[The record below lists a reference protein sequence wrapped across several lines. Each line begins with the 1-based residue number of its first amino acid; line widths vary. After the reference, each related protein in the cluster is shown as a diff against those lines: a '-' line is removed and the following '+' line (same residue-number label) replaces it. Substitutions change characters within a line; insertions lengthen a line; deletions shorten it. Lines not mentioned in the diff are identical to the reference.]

1 MQKNIMKKPNIK
13 IAYVIIAA
21 VLFMLGSFVAAL
33 AQFGNVE
40 FVDPVE
46 SSDEVSLDFSEV
58 SEESSLPPEE
68 PEVDYLYYDDL
79 NMESRAFANSAVSNG
94 CLAIVNSENGSNPVV
109 DTGKLKSVY
118 SVASHK
124 VYGLSGSGL
133 KLYGEAIDNLDAFI
147 VSFYDEV
154 PSNGIII
161 NKAYSPYSA
170 GGSDKDAE
178 LATGYSLQLSIYNS
192 KYSFSD
198 PEFGYLRDQ
207 AYRYGVIQRYPDGKV
222 QFTGNEV
229 DNTIY
234 RYVGVAHSWYMNLYK
249 YSLEEYVE
257 EIKDKKVLEFDG
269 QLESNA
275 SYVVY
280 YVPIDGA
287 KNTTYVP
294 VPTNENCT
302 YTVSGDGGN
311 GFVVTVKIAK

>member
-1 MQKNIMKKPNIK
+1 MQRNIKKPNIK
-13 IAYVIIAA
+13 IAYVIIVA

-40 FVDPVE
+40 FADPAE
-46 SSDEVSLDFSEV
+46 SSEEVSAEVSEV
-58 SEESSLPPEE
+58 SQEVSDTSKE
-68 PEVDYLYYDDL
+68 PEIDYLYYDDL
-79 NMESRAFANSAVSNG
+79 NMESRAFANSAVVNG
-94 CLAIVNSENGSNPVV
+94 SLAVVNSKGGAMPVV

-133 KLYGEAIDNLDAFI
+133 KLYGEAIDNLDEFI

-154 PSNGIII
+154 PSNGVII

-170 GGSDKDAE
+170 GGSDKEAE
-178 LATGYSLQLSIYNS
+178 LSTGYSLQLSIYNS
-192 KYSFSD
+192 KYKFSD

-207 AYRYGVIQRYPDGKV
+207 AYRYGVIQRYPDGKAEH
-222 QFTGNEV
+222 TGNES

-249 YSLEEYVE
+249 YSLEEYVV
-257 EIKDKKVLEFDG
+257 EIKDKKVIEFDS
-269 QLESNA
+269 QLESGV

-280 YVPIDGA
+280 YVPIDDG
-287 KNTTYVP
+287 KNTTYVS

-302 YTVSGDGGN
+302 YTVSGDGGS
-311 GFVVTVKIAK
+311 GFIVTVKITK